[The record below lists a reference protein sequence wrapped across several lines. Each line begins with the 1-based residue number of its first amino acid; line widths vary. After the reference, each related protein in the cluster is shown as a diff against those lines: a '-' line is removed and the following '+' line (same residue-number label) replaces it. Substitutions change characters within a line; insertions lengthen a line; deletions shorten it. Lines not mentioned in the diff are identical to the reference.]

1 MNRTDVIIIG
11 GGVSGLMSAR
21 ELSDSG
27 KRVVLLERQAFGRE
41 SSWAGG
47 GILSP
52 LAPWRA
58 AEPITALCRWS
69 QSAYPLLAEELQ
81 ASSGIDPEWLPSGL
95 LFSDCAEIDLAKAWA
110 DAHDTR
116 YESLAC
122 SDLGRLEPNLCATTK
137 SPLLFPDIAQV
148 RNPRL
153 LRALINDLAQRG
165 VELLEQHPVDEIRI
179 ERGRAVGVVA
189 HNQLF
194 TAQDYVVSA
203 GAWSGL
209 LARNS
214 GLPELPIMPV
224 KGQMLIFD
232 SPPGLLKHMVLSG
245 GRYLI
250 PRKDGKILAGST
262 VENAQFNKCT
272 TDEAHEALS
281 RFATGLLPSLKHCA
295 IEKHWAGLRPG
306 SPAGIPTI
314 GPHSEVANL
323 FFNCGHFRNGFVM
336 APASARL
343 LANHVLQQNAIVPPE
358 PYLPVRRW
366 L

>member
-1 MNRTDVIIIG
+1 MNQTDVIIIG

-27 KRVVLLERQAFGRE
+27 KRVILLERQSCGRE

-58 AEPITALCRWS
+58 DEAITALCRWS
-69 QSAYPLLAEELQ
+69 QSAYPGLAEELQ
-81 ASSGIDPEWLPSGL
+81 ASTGIDPEWLQSGL
-95 LFSDCAEIDLAKAWA
+95 LFSDCADIDLAMAWA
-110 DAHDTR
+110 DAHATR
-116 YESLAC
+116 YEFLTP
-122 SDLGRLEPNLCATTK
+122 SDVGRIEPNLRSAGK
-137 SPLLFPDIAQV
+137 DPLLLPDLAQV

-153 LRALINDLAQRG
+153 LRALMTDLAQRG
-165 VELLEQHPVDEIRI
+165 VALLERHSVDHIRI

-189 HNQLF
+189 QGQLF
-194 TAQDYVVSA
+194 TAEDYVVTA

-209 LARNS
+209 MARNS
-214 GLPELPIMPV
+214 GLPDLPIMPV

-262 VENAQFNKCT
+262 LENAQFNKST
-272 TDEAHEALS
+272 TDAALEALNC
-281 RFATGLLPSLKHCA
+281 FATRLLPALKHYR

-314 GPHSEVANL
+314 GPHAQVSNL

-343 LANHVLQQNAIVPPE
+343 LANHVLRQTAIVPSK
-358 PYLPVRRW
+358 PYLPSARD
-366 L
+366 